1 MRARFLGK
9 LAVAILIATCLS
21 LPTSAR
27 AEDDTMPF
35 DKSEELAPGFNAC
48 MKQAKTLS
56 KPDSNGVQ
64 TSNDYYHAMCNC
76 YVVAHKYWNDIFE
89 TEYENIVNDKE
100 KMDMPC
106 AGYCLLPRF
115 RSAFEK
121 YLSECCNVMGGDGG
135 FGGDLFCTRLYAEEK
150 KRVVKMLR
158 NHGIFEK
165 PEENPLQE
173 TIMNTITRQ
182 N

>member
-1 MRARFLGK
+1 MRTRFLGK
-9 LAVAILIATCLS
+9 LAIAVLLAACLS
-21 LPTSAR
+21 LPSSAR
-27 AEDDTMPF
+27 AEFDPMPF

-48 MKQAKTLS
+48 MKHAETLPR
-56 KPDSNGVQ
+56 PDNVNDPNYGV
-64 TSNDYYHAMCNC
+64 YYSAVTKC
-76 YVVAHKYWNDIFE
+76 YVAAHKYWNDIFE

-100 KMDMPC
+100 KMNMES

-121 YLSECCNVMGGDGG
+121 YLSECCNVVGGDGG
-135 FGGDLFCTRLYAEEK
+135 FGLDPFCTRLYAEEK

-165 PEENPLQE
+165 PVENPLQE
-173 TIMNTITRQ
+173 TIMNAISRQ